1 MTRSKH
7 FITLIAGLFL
17 STAAFSRD
25 EADDQTIR
33 ENPEIEVSQPDKE
46 VVDSVDLSVYPF
58 LNTNANVIALN
69 GADWSGLTQ
78 ALSET
83 EDRVLRIVHIG
94 DSHIQ
99 ADLGTGFT
107 RRLMQQRFGSAGRGL
122 VVPLK
127 LAGTNEPRDYIIRS
141 TSAFDCEKLLT
152 HSWTLPMGFTGISVS
167 PKEKDFDFTLSAH
180 EPFERIYIY
189 YTGSALNVM
198 SVEYDDTSLVYA
210 VNDEVGCVCIGLPFP
225 CEEVTVNLS
234 SFGDIAIHGM
244 ELVSDMIGVAY
255 HTIGINGATYSCYNR
270 VADFGRSIA
279 MLEPQLIIV
288 SLGTNEAFGKLDS
301 SEFVGQVDALVS
313 ELQANN
319 PEACIMLTTP
329 AECQRRMRKRR
340 KSSYAVNENVVRVR
354 DLIAGYGVSNGIAVY
369 DWYEAAG
376 GDGSSNNWIN
386 AGLFSHDRIH
396 CSVSGYEVTGQMLY
410 NALIN
415 TLANNEVR

>member
-7 FITLIAGLFL
+7 FIPLIAGLFL

-46 VVDSVDLSVYPF
+46 VVDTVDLSVYPF

-141 TSAFDCEKLLT
+141 TSTFDCEKLLT

-180 EPFERIYIY
+180 DPFERIYIY

>member
-1 MTRSKH
+1 MTSSKH
-7 FITLIAGLFL
+7 FIPLIAGLFL

-141 TSAFDCEKLLT
+141 TSTFDCEKLLT

>member
-7 FITLIAGLFL
+7 FIPLIAGLFL

-141 TSAFDCEKLLT
+141 TSTFDCEKLLT

-301 SEFVGQVDALVS
+301 LEFVGQVDALVS

>member
-7 FITLIAGLFL
+7 FIPLIAGLFL

-25 EADDQTIR
+25 EEDDQTIR

-141 TSAFDCEKLLT
+141 TSTFDCEKLLT